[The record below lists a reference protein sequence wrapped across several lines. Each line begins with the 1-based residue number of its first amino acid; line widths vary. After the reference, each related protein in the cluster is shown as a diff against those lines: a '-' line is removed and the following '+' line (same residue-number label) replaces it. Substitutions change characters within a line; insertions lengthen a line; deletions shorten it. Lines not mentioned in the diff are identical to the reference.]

1 MVLNEVETLVYELEK
16 SELEAPNGCASPQT
30 YAQLL
35 AVYLYQND
43 LCNAKYLWK
52 RIPVS
57 IKNNKTELQQIWIV
71 GQRMWQ
77 RDWPAVHTAL
87 DIEWTDEV
95 SGIMLALKENVRER
109 AMSLISEAYSS
120 VNLTLLASMTGLS
133 LEQAK
138 LSASERGWILDDT
151 TVRPCKVD
159 KEQTPVQASL
169 AESQLNKLTQ
179 FVSFLE
185 N

>member
-1 MVLNEVETLVYELEK
+1 
-16 SELEAPNGCASPQT
+16 
-30 YAQLL
+30 
-35 AVYLYQND
+35 
-43 LCNAKYLWK
+43 
-52 RIPVS
+52 
-57 IKNNKTELQQIWIV
+57 
-71 GQRMWQ
+71 
-77 RDWPAVHTAL
+77 
-87 DIEWTDEV
+87 
-95 SGIMLALKENVRER
+95 
-109 AMSLISEAYSS
+109 MSLISEAYSS

-151 TVRPCKVD
+151 TVRPCKID